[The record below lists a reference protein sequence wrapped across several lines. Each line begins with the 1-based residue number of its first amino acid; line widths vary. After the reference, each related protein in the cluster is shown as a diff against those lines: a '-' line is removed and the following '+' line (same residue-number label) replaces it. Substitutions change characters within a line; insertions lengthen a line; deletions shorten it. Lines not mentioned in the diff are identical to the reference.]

1 MSFTTN
7 PLTGQLQAATSLVS
21 LSEACR
27 EFVAEAKAAA
37 ALLPQDIGQLLPPVA
52 YVVESTWRGG
62 RLHEALNATMFK
74 WARNSVT
81 SKASVLALLTG
92 VYACMSIVLVLVAL

>member
-1 MSFTTN
+1 M
-7 PLTGQLQAATSLVS
+7 S

-37 ALLPQDIGQLLPPVA
+37 AFLPQTIDQLLPPVA
-52 YVVESTWRGG
+52 FVIESTWRGG
-62 RLHEALNATMFK
+62 QLHAALNATMFK
-74 WARNSVT
+74 WARNSVA

-92 VYACMSIVLVLVAL
+92 VYACMSIVLVLVGL